1 MPIRN
6 ELIISN
12 LRAGGGGIFQDIIAL
27 PSVEFV

>member
-6 ELIISN
+6 KLIISN
-12 LRAGGGGIFQDIIAL
+12 LRAGGGIFQDIIAL